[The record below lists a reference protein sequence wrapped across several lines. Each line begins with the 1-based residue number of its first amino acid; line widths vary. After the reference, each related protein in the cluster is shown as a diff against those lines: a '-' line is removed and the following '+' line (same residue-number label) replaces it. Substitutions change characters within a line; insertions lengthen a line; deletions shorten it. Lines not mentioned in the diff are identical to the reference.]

1 VLTTNPIAD
10 KEEKMSEGMQEP
22 MDDEMAGSNQMDET
36 TEPMGD
42 DMDSMDGARNKRTSD
57 PMKPDQDHA
66 MDMDEEMKKP
76 MTHDMDTP

>member
-1 VLTTNPIAD
+1 VLATNPIAD

-22 MDDEMAGSNQMDET
+22 MDDQMAGSKQMDET

-42 DMDSMDGARNKRTSD
+42 DMDSMDDAGKKRTSD

-66 MDMDEEMKKP
+66 MDMDEETTEP